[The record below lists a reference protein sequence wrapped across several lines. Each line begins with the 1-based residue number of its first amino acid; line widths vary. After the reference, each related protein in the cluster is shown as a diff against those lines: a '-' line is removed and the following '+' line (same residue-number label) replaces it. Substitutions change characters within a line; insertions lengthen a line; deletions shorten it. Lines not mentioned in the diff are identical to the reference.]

1 MRKIK
6 SGFARQ
12 GRKLGKPPDKS
23 LSAISMIILIWLVIF
38 CVGPS
43 LSDRTHSMD
52 VPVTKS
58 GNQNRILDNCP
69 ATQHDT
75 TYDRSSKQPTS
86 LLQQTI
92 SACEGESIHEAPQII
107 NKRSRENALNSNSTV
122 NKLSD
127 FASSKRWTTSSGI
140 FAHNLSNLDFGFNQS
155 FAESNNISKLTGS
168 KGWTSS
174 SGFFAYKN
182 SNMLS
187 RIQPRNYNL
196 SKYRHSVTSLRG
208 RVLLLT
214 SPSFFALYNCNLHPA
229 DHRAPSIT
237 GDHLVELPAIF
248 DNSDEISN
256 QNKNKLSKIKERNY
270 SLPSRHSITC
280 LRGRVHALCSS
291 LTFKVLLLKCPSTK
305 RINQR
310 SNPSSRSNLSV
321 LQMKNDI
328 ILQLYSVSES
338 FNIKRST
345 LQRSATNMISLF
357 LIPEH
362 EITTKLFLTNDL
374 QSNKRSKSPAFR
386 LIVESCFAL
395 RDHERDFK
403 NARVTAIY
411 STSSQQYQQRH
422 QLRTI
427 LCELEAQITE
437 MAPTSSAVLSK
448 VKPPSILQIVNWNI
462 ATRLIVEFNEGKEA
476 LPKPHIVSDEDL
488 NKTSTNRIIVKS
500 SKESLLL
507 NRRRRHV
514 FAFTHWPSVK
524 LNLFIPNK
532 RCQPHKKSTSFVTP
546 CFVDLHPPLSPSLLD
561 SQFACIALKC
571 GARCVHLRKGYN
583 VLPAIYSTCHRAS
596 RRISF
601 VA

>member
-1 MRKIK
+1 MFLSLKAGTRIK
-6 SGFARQ
+6 FWTTV
-12 GRKLGKPPDKS
+12 L
-23 LSAISMIILIWLVIF
+23 LFNTILL
-38 CVGPS
+38 
-43 LSDRTHSMD
+43 
-52 VPVTKS
+52 
-58 GNQNRILDNCP
+58 
-69 ATQHDT
+69 T
-75 TYDRSSKQPTS
+75 TDLQSPTS
-86 LLQQTI
+86 LLQQMI
-92 SACEGESIHEAPQII
+92 PACEGESIHKAPQII
-107 NKRSRENALNSNSTV
+107 NKRSREYALNSNSTV

-127 FASSKRWTTSSGI
+127 FASSKQWTASSGI
-140 FAHNLSNLDFGFNQS
+140 FVHNSSDLDFGFNQS
-155 FAESNNISKLTGS
+155 FTESNNISKLTGF

-187 RIQPRNYNL
+187 RIQPRNYYL

-256 QNKNKLSKIKERNY
+256 QNQNKLSKIQEQNY
-270 SLPSRHSITC
+270 SLPSRHSIMC

-374 QSNKRSKSPAFR
+374 QSNKCSKSPAF
-386 LIVESCFAL
+386 
-395 RDHERDFK
+395 
-403 NARVTAIY
+403 
-411 STSSQQYQQRH
+411 
-422 QLRTI
+422 QL
-427 LCELEAQITE
+427 
-437 MAPTSSAVLSK
+437 
-448 VKPPSILQIVNWNI
+448 
-462 ATRLIVEFNEGKEA
+462 
-476 LPKPHIVSDEDL
+476 
-488 NKTSTNRIIVKS
+488 IVKS
-500 SKESLLL
+500 CLWSRKRFQKCKSDC
-507 NRRRRHV
+507 
-514 FAFTHWPSVK
+514 
-524 LNLFIPNK
+524 NLFNVFPTIPTTTSIAYHFVWAWSSNHGNGTNFISGFVK
-532 RCQPHKKSTSFVTP
+532 SKTSINPANCQLEYCNPIDCWV
-546 CFVDLHPPLSPSLLD
+546 
-561 SQFACIALKC
+561 
-571 GARCVHLRKGYN
+571 
-583 VLPAIYSTCHRAS
+583 
-596 RRISF
+596 
-601 VA
+601 